1 MDIKIRESG
10 YVRIVDLIGRLDTG
24 TSPEAENA
32 ISKLLDAGNNKIVIN
47 LAGTDYVSSSGLRV
61 LLVTAKKLSAMSGK
75 LKICRPNA
83 VVKEILDIS
92 GFSTI
97 LDVRSS
103 EEEALSELQ
112 F

>member
-1 MDIKIRESG
+1 MDINVRESG
-10 YVRIVDLIGRLDTG
+10 EIRIVDFNGRLDTG
-24 TSPEAENA
+24 TSPQAESA
-32 ISKLLDAGNNKIVIN
+32 IAGLLDSGHAKIIIN

-61 LLVTAKKLSAMSGK
+61 LLIAAKRVSAIKGK
-75 LKICRPNA
+75 LKITQPNA

-97 LDVRSS
+97 LDVKAS
-103 EEEALSELQ
+103 EDEALSEMQ

>member
-1 MDIKIRESG
+1 METKIRESG
-10 YVRIVDLIGRLDTG
+10 DIKIVDIAGRLDTG
-24 TSPEAENA
+24 TSPEAESA
-32 ISKLLDAGNNKIVIN
+32 IHKLLDAGNGKIIIN
-47 LAGTDYVSSSGLRV
+47 LAGTDYLSSSGLRV
-61 LLVTAKKLSAMSGK
+61 LLVTAKKIAAIKGK
-75 LKICRPNA
+75 LKICQPNA

-97 LDVRSS
+97 LDVRAT